1 MNHLRDSYIFSG
13 DCEVLTGK
21 DKIMKTRVF
30 NLIILDESGS
40 MSCIE
45 RQALSGVNETLQ
57 TIRLAQE
64 KYPEQEQL
72 VTFVPFQSGSIRF
85 VRDCE
90 SISGIR
96 DLEPGEYRPG
106 TCTPLYDAIG
116 ISVNRL
122 KKCVSAMDS
131 VLVTIITDGYEND
144 SKEYTSASISR
155 LVEEMKGKGWLFT
168 YIGANQDALEVAR
181 SINIR
186 NAMNFVQDDSG
197 TREMFRKE
205 RKSRERFFRETMACC
220 DSIVCEASPC
230 AAPEEIEARM
240 MEAKQK
246 MANRED
252 YFDENE

>member
-1 MNHLRDSYIFSG
+1 
-13 DCEVLTGK
+13 
-21 DKIMKTRVF
+21 MKTRVF

-45 RQALSGVNETLQ
+45 RQALTGVNETLQ

-85 VRDCE
+85 VRDCQ
-90 SISGIR
+90 SIREIR

-116 ISVNRL
+116 LSVNHIR
-122 KKCVSAMDS
+122 KRVSAVDS

-144 SKEYTSASISR
+144 SKEYSSASISR

-168 YIGANQDALEVAR
+168 YIGANQDAIEVAR
-181 SINIR
+181 AINIH
-186 NAMNFVQDDSG
+186 NAMNFVQDESG
-197 TREMFRKE
+197 TEEMFRKE
-205 RKSRERFFRETMACC
+205 RKSRERFFRETVEYC
-220 DSIVCEASPC
+220 DSILCDASPC
-230 AAPEEIEARM
+230 AAPEEIESRL
-240 MEAKQK
+240 MEAKRK
-246 MANRED
+246 MARKED
-252 YFDENE
+252 YFEEKD